1 MRIDILPPAA
11 WHGITA
17 TEIRAVIAYPAVR
30 IILTPRRTDIATAP
44 VLHVGRP
51 ASNEPHLEVI
61 ADLIDPTVV
70 TVFHAMMLRPVVVA
84 EHNLEAYLTPDYA
97 AQRRYTGPSR

>member
-1 MRIDILPPAA
+1 MRIEILPPAT
-11 WHGITA
+11 WHSITA
-17 TEIRAVIAYPAVR
+17 TEIRAVLAYPAAR

-51 ASNEPHLEVI
+51 ADNEPHLEVI
-61 ADLIDPTVV
+61 ADLIDPTVA

-84 EHNLEAYLTPDYA
+84 EHNLERYITPDYA
-97 AQRRYTGPSR
+97 PQRRYTGPRR